1 MGEGMSNQG
10 GRPRIIESPEA
21 MMEMIDSFCQQ
32 CQDEKKPLTLT
43 GLIRHMGLS
52 SRQSLDEYA
61 KYEGFSDPVK
71 RAKLA
76 VEEAY
81 EERLHTQSP
90 TGAIFALK
98 NMGWTD
104 RQEIS
109 TPDLKPVS
117 RVQIEVIGATPDPSD
132 ETAS

>member
-1 MGEGMSNQG
+1 MSEKDKG
-10 GRPRIIESPEA
+10 GRPRVIKSPKDMDNLVESYREA
-21 MMEMIDSFCQQ
+21 CLNG
-32 CQDEKKPLTLT
+32 KKPVTLT

-61 KYEGFSDPVK
+61 KYAGFSDSVK
-71 RAKLA
+71 SAKLV

-81 EERLHTQSP
+81 EDRLHTQSP
-90 TGAIFALK
+90 AGAIFALK

-117 RVQIEVIGATPDPSD
+117 RVQIEVISATPDQSD